1 MGPLARIVN
10 SRRLFGAVAIWQ
22 LVCVGV
28 VLLLNTSA
36 VKREGGGVLAHIPYS
51 TTLISA
57 HYHE

>member
-36 VKREGGGVLAHIPYS
+36 VKREGGRTS
-51 TTLISA
+51 TYTIQYHTNISTLP
-57 HYHE
+57 